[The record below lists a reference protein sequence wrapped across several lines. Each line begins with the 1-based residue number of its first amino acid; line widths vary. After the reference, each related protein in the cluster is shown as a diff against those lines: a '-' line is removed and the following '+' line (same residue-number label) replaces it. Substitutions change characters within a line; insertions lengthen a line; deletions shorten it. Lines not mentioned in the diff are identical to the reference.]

1 MMMIK
6 NKNLYIFT
14 FSIKFLK
21 THTHNFFYFVCV
33 LKKYFKN
40 PKRRFFIKK
49 YEFTKK
55 IFL

>member
-21 THTHNFFYFVCV
+21 IR
-33 LKKYFKN
+33 KEDI
-40 PKRRFFIKK
+40 FIKK